1 MDNPDRYVTR
11 WQTAGLIDEPTA
23 IAIRAY
29 EQAQQKPSGRQWQV
43 LVALIL
49 GGILLGAGVLL
60 FVAAHWE
67 NVSPLVR
74 TLMVLSMLVFFH
86 GLGLLVQ
93 DRFPAFATAMHA
105 IGTVSAGAAIALI
118 GQIFNMQE
126 HWPSAVLLWAV
137 CAAAG
142 WYLLRDQFQ
151 QTLTL
156 LLVPAWIV
164 CELSDRIHL
173 YDGSDVYLAR
183 VLAVIGAV
191 FVAAFLHSRKR
202 VVFGILFSVGAILLP
217 ISVGLLIEGWRTLGY
232 QQQWGFVPLSYRLAT
247 FAIMLAAIAF
257 AAKQERQSAI
267 PTLVIA
273 ALAWVLPWTQATS
286 SSTFGGR
293 TYTHSEPNIFTYA
306 LVAAAAVFLVAWG
319 VHIASRALVNY
330 GMVAFAFTVM
340 WFYFSSVM
348 GKLDRALGLI
358 MLGVLFLAGGWL
370 LERTRRR
377 LVSNMSLATN
387 TNEGVA

>member
-1 MDNPDRYVTR
+1 MDNPERYVTR
-11 WQTAGLIDEPTA
+11 WQTAGLLDDQTA
-23 IAIRAY
+23 AAIRAY
-29 EQAQQKPSGRQWQV
+29 EQSQEKPSSHQWQV

-67 NVSPLVR
+67 NVSPLMR
-74 TLMVLSMLVFFH
+74 MIMVLSMLVFFH
-86 GLGLLVQ
+86 GLGLLVH
-93 DRFPAFATAMHA
+93 DRFPGFATAMHA
-105 IGTVSAGAAIALI
+105 IGTISAGAAIALV

-126 HWPSAVLLWAV
+126 HWPSAVLLWAL

-142 WYLLRDQFQ
+142 WLLLRDQFQ

-164 CELSDRIHL
+164 CEWTDRTHL
-173 YDGSDVYLAR
+173 YAGSDLYMAR
-183 VLAVIGAV
+183 ILAVIGAV
-191 FVAAFLHSRKR
+191 YLVAFLHSRKR
-202 VVFGILFSVGAILLP
+202 VVFGILFSVGAIMLP
-217 ISVGLLIEGWRTLGY
+217 ISVGILVEGWRDFGY

-247 FAIMLAAIAF
+247 IAIMLAAIAL
-257 AAKQERQSAI
+257 AAMRDKQSAA

-273 ALAWVLPWTQATS
+273 ALAWALPWTEITLS
-286 SSTFGGR
+286 NTYSGR
-293 TYTHSEPNIFTYA
+293 TWTNSEPSILTYA
-306 LVAAAAVFLVAWG
+306 VIAAAAVFLVAWG
-319 VHIASRALVNY
+319 VHISAKALVNY
-330 GMVAFAFTVM
+330 GMVAFALTVM

-348 GKLDRALGLI
+348 DKLGRSLGLI
-358 MLGVLFLAGGWL
+358 TLGVLFLAGGWL

-377 LVSNMSLATN
+377 LVSSMSQVGS